1 MYYYFILAV
10 VAGIIAGIIITM
22 RSKKEENLVYGTL
35 DKVGMVTNI
44 LLIPAYAIAI
54 IFCFFIVMLGY
65 FPEGKGILGVL
76 SWVVAFIGASGPA
89 LCGVGLGTSVALRRK
104 GKSGLS
110 FWVQFVGVIG
120 VAVTILFL
128 IIFGDILF
136 GSLN

>member
-1 MYYYFILAV
+1 MYYYFILV
-10 VAGIIAGIIITM
+10 VIAGIIAGIIITM
-22 RSKKEENLVYGTL
+22 RSKKEEGLVYGML
-35 DKVGMVTNI
+35 DKIGIVTNI
-44 LLIPAYAIAI
+44 LLIPVYAIAV

-65 FPEGKGILGVL
+65 FPEGEGILGVL

-89 LCGVGLGTSVALRRK
+89 LCGVGLGVSVALRRK

-110 FWVQFVGVIG
+110 FGAQFAGVIG

-128 IIFGDILF
+128 IIFGEILF